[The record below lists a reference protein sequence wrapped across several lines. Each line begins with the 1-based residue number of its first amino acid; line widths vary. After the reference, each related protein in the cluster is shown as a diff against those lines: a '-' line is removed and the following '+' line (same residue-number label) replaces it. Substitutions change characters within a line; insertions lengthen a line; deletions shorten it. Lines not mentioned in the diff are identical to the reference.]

1 MKATGLRPVAFSI
14 VGPGDLNSH
23 PAGSTALSLLAIVL
37 AVLLFVGG
45 PGPDAARSISRGWD
59 LGHIVAFLVW
69 TTLWLG
75 TGVSA
80 RMPVRRRWLVTLVS
94 CALLGILTEAAQSMT
109 GGDASVSDAMR
120 DVLGG
125 ALALAWSDRAPG
137 GMTRAV
143 RRAVRTVSLLLLLAA
158 LVPVSAAVLDEWQ
171 ARRDFPLLA
180 DFETRFEADRWDGSA
195 ARAIDRSRAS
205 SGAASLRIELVPAE
219 YSGVALVHAPRDWRG
234 YRFLRLDVFN
244 PLTEPLDLV
253 CRIHDGEH
261 DRRGPDYRNRFNAGV
276 RLSPGWNALAF
287 DLAEVKRAPASRVM
301 DMGDIRGFMV
311 FAIRLPVPRT
321 VFIDHVRLE

>member
-14 VGPGDLNSH
+14 VGPGNVH
-23 PAGSTALSLLAIVL
+23 PYQAGRAALPLLAVVL
-37 AVLLFVGG
+37 AVLMFAGG
-45 PGPDAARSISRGWD
+45 PGPDAARSVSRGWD
-59 LGHIVAFLVW
+59 LGHILAFFVW
-69 TTLWLG
+69 TTLWLE

-80 RMPVRRRWLVTLVS
+80 RMPARRRWLVTLAS
-94 CALLGILTEAAQSMT
+94 CAILAMLTESVQLMT
-109 GGDASVSDAMR
+109 GGDASFGDAMR

-125 ALALAWSDRAPG
+125 ALALAWVDRAPG
-137 GMTRAV
+137 GMTKAV
-143 RRAVRTVSLLLLLAA
+143 RRAVRAASLLLLLAA
-158 LVPVSAAVLDEWQ
+158 LVPVSAAVVDEWQ
-171 ARRDFPLLA
+171 ARRAFPVLA
-180 DFETRFEADRWDGSA
+180 DFETRFEAGRWDGSA

-205 SGAASLRIELVPAE
+205 SGAASLRVELVPAE

-234 YRFLRLDVFN
+234 YRYLRLDIFN
-244 PLTEPLDLV
+244 PLAEPLDLV

-311 FAIRLPVPRT
+311 FAGRLPAPRT
-321 VFIDHVRLE
+321 IFIDHVRLE